1 MTSIAVLGSGT
12 VSRALAGPWRAA
24 GHEIVVGSRDPLRAA
39 ADLPVPGVRVT
50 ALPDAARAG
59 DVVVNTLPGA
69 ASLGVLRGL
78 APHLAGKVLVD
89 VANAVET
96 DAQGFATAPLHPGG
110 SLAEEIQRALPAVR
124 VVKTL
129 NTMHASVMAA
139 PRTLATP
146 PSAFLSGD
154 DAGARRTVA
163 ALLTDLGWP
172 PEWIVDLGDVRT
184 ARAPEAFLLLVGSLV
199 RAWGPVPFAMSV
211 AR

>member
-1 MTSIAVLGSGT
+1 MTTIAVLGSGT
-12 VSRALAGPWRAA
+12 VARALAGPWRGA
-24 GHEIVVGSRDPLRAA
+24 GHEIVVGSRDPRRTTAER
-39 ADLPVPGVRVT
+39 PVPGVGVT
-50 ALPDAARAG
+50 GLPDAARVAG
-59 DVVVNTLPGA
+59 VVVNTLPGT
-69 ASLGVLRGL
+69 ASLEVLTGL
-78 APHLAGKVLVD
+78 APHLAGKILVD

-96 DAQGFATAPLHPGG
+96 DAQGFATTARHPGG

-139 PRTLATP
+139 PRSLATP

-172 PEWIVDLGDVRT
+172 PEWIVDLGDIRT

>member
-1 MTSIAVLGSGT
+1 MTTIAVLGSGN
-12 VSRALAGPWRAA
+12 VARALAGPWLDA
-24 GHEIVVGSRDPLRAA
+24 GHKVLVGSRDPRRTE
-39 ADLPVPGVRVT
+39 ADRPLPGVHVT
-50 ALPDAARAG
+50 GLPDAARAA
-59 DVVVNTLPGA
+59 DLVVNALPGRA
-69 ASLGVLRGL
+69 CLELLSSL

-96 DAQGFATAPLHPGG
+96 DAQGFASAVLHPGG

-129 NTMHASVMAA
+129 NTAHVSVMAA

-154 DAGARRTVA
+154 DSDARRTVG

-172 PEWIVDLGDVRT
+172 REWIVDLGDLRT

>member
-1 MTSIAVLGSGT
+1 MTTIAVLGSGS
-12 VSRALAGPWRAA
+12 VARALADPWSDA
-24 GHEIVVGSRDPLRAA
+24 GHTIVVGSRDPGRTAA
-39 ADLPVPGVRVT
+39 ERPLPGVHVT
-50 ALPDAARAG
+50 GLPDAARAA
-59 DVVVNTLPGA
+59 DLVVNALPGT
-69 ASLGVLRGL
+69 ASLDVLTAL

-96 DAQGFATAPLHPGG
+96 DAQGFASATLYPGG
-110 SLAEEIQRALPAVR
+110 SLAEEIQRAVPAVH

-129 NTMHASVMAA
+129 NTVHVSLMAA
-139 PRTLATP
+139 PCTLTTP

-154 DAGARRTVA
+154 DPGARRTVG

-172 PEWIVDLGDVRT
+172 PEWIVDLGDLRT
-184 ARAPEAFLLLVGSLV
+184 ARAPEAFPLLVGSLV

>member
-12 VSRALAGPWRAA
+12 VARALAGPWRDA
-24 GHEIVVGSRDPLRAA
+24 GHTLTMGSRDPLRTA
-39 ADLPVPGVRVT
+39 ADRPLPGVRVT
-50 ALPDAARAG
+50 SLPDAAGAA
-59 DVVVNTLPGA
+59 DVVVNALPGD
-69 ASLGVLRGL
+69 ASPAVLTGL
-78 APHLAGKVLVD
+78 APHLAGKILVD

-96 DAQGFATAPLHPGG
+96 DAQGFASAALHPGG
-110 SLAEEIQRALPAVR
+110 SLAEELQRALPAVR

-129 NTMHASVMAA
+129 NTVHASVMAA
-139 PRTLATP
+139 PHTLTTP

-154 DAGARRTVA
+154 DPGARRTVG

-172 PEWIVDLGDVRT
+172 PEWIVDLGDIRT